1 VRRSADHGFAVVRAA
16 ALTAAALAAGCRPIP
31 LTYPDPAGPIVV
43 DCCGLS
49 GPPVEVTYLGI
60 MGWVVRKGG
69 STLLT
74 APMFSNPSLLR
85 TGFDEIAP
93 DTARIDRALDSLRV
107 DLADVSVILSG
118 HGHYD
123 HLMDVPYIMQR
134 RAPRARLLLN
144 RTSAHQIAPWRLGDR
159 LEVVDD
165 SASDAESVG
174 HWIRIGDIRIMALRS
189 QHGPQFAGYLLYGG
203 ERTRDLEER
212 PPTANDWLEGR
223 SHAYLVDF
231 MERGAVVFRLYYQ
244 DAVAEA
250 PMGLVPEALFD
261 SEGPDGRRVDL
272 ALLVPTTYAEVRWHP
287 EATLDNVRPGHVFLG
302 HWEDLFRSPFEE
314 PRPLALTDYGRF
326 VSRFRRALDVIFDDP
341 ARWHVPVAGTRFLLR

>member
-1 VRRSADHGFAVVRAA
+1 VRGSADHGFAVVRAA
-16 ALTAAALAAGCRPIP
+16 ALAAAALASACRPLP

-43 DCCGLS
+43 ACCAVEGL
-49 GPPVEVTYLGI
+49 PVEVTYLGI

-69 STLLT
+69 SALLT

-85 TGFDEIAP
+85 TGFDAIAP
-93 DTARIDRALDSLRV
+93 DTARIDRVLDSLRV

-144 RTSAHQIAPWRLGDR
+144 RTSAHQLAPWGLADR

-165 SASDAESVG
+165 SASDADSVG
-174 HWIRIGDIRIMALRS
+174 RWIRIGDIRVMALRS
-189 QHGPQFAGYLLYGG
+189 QHGPQFAGYLLYAG
-203 ERTRDLEER
+203 ERTRALEER
-212 PPTANDWLEGR
+212 PLTANDWLEGK

-231 MERGAVVFRLYYQ
+231 LERERVVFRLYYQ

-261 SEGPDGRRVDL
+261 AEGPDGRRVDL
-272 ALLVPTTYAEVRWHP
+272 ALLVPTTFAEVRWHP
-287 EATLDNVRPGHVFLG
+287 EATVDNVRPGHVLLG

-314 PRPLALTDYGRF
+314 PKPLGLTDYGRF
-326 VSRFRRALDVIFDDP
+326 VARLRHALDAIFGDP
-341 ARWHVPVAGTRFLLR
+341 GRWHVPVAGTRFLVR